1 MTRPTE
7 RHVEPPI
14 RTSVIHDDEHLPRG
28 RASWGA
34 IIAGVVAAF
43 VVMLV
48 LEVLMLWLG
57 LSAID
62 PVRETN
68 PFAGLGAGAAI
79 GYLAIMAIALFVGGL
94 VTGRLANRVN
104 GSDVF
109 WHGFLTWGVFTIASL
124 GFAFTA
130 AGALVSGT
138 IGVVGNAAGAVGGGI
153 AAIAPDLAET
163 QELLEEQLALSDD
176 VLDELEPLWTDPAAR
191 REFADEIAQ
200 VFDDGNATIDAADRQ
215 NLIDYIAE
223 NTELSEADI
232 EARVDG
238 WIERFEEAQARLVA
252 LEDDLRMAGEEAADA
267 LASAA
272 MWAFFGLILGALIT
286 WLGARAGAPG
296 SRAAATR
303 A

>member
-1 MTRPTE
+1 M
-7 RHVEPPI
+7 VY
-14 RTSVIHDDEHLPRG
+14 DDDHLPRG
-28 RASWGA
+28 RSSWGA
-34 IIAGVVAAF
+34 IVAGVVAAF
-43 VVMLV
+43 AVMLV

-68 PFAGLGAGAAI
+68 PFDGLATGAAI

-124 GFAFTA
+124 GIAFTA

-138 IGVVGNAAGAVGGGI
+138 IGVIGNAAGAVGGGV
-153 AAIAPDLAET
+153 AAFAPDLAEA

-176 VLDELEPLWTDPAAR
+176 VLDELEPLWADPAAR
-191 REFADEIAQ
+191 REFADQLAQ

-215 NLIDYIAE
+215 DLITFIAD
-223 NTELSEADI
+223 NTELSEAEI
-232 EARVDG
+232 EARVDR
-238 WIERFEEAQARLVA
+238 WIERFEEAQARLVELA
-252 LEDDLRMAGEEAADA
+252 DAVRMAGQEAADA

-286 WLGARAGAPG
+286 WLGARAGAPS
-296 SRAAATR
+296 SRAETTR

>member
-7 RHVEPPI
+7 QPT
-14 RTSVIHDDEHLPRG
+14 RTTVVYDDERLPRG
-28 RASWGA
+28 RSSWSA
-34 IIAGVVAAF
+34 IVAGVVAAF

-48 LEVLMLWLG
+48 LQVLMLWLG

-62 PVRETN
+62 PVRESN
-68 PFAGLGAGAAI
+68 PFAGLGTGAAI
-79 GYLAIMAIALFVGGL
+79 GYLLSMAIALFVGGL

-109 WHGFLTWGVFTIASL
+109 WHGFLTWGVFTLASL

-138 IGVVGNAAGAVGGGI
+138 IGVVGNAAGAVGGGV
-153 AAIAPDLAET
+153 AAFAPDLAET
-163 QELLEEQLALSDD
+163 QAMLEDQLELSDD
-176 VLDELEPLWTDPAAR
+176 VIDELEPLWADPEAR
-191 REFADEIAQ
+191 REFADEIAA
-200 VFDDGNATIDAADRQ
+200 VFEDGSATIDAADRQ
-215 NLIDYIAE
+215 DLIAFIAD
-223 NTELSEADI
+223 NTELSQTEI
-232 EARVDG
+232 ESRVDR
-238 WIERFEEAQARLVA
+238 WIERFEEAQARLVE

-267 LASAA
+267 LANAA

-286 WLGARAGAPG
+286 WLGARAGAPS
-296 SRAAATR
+296 SRAETTR